1 MNKQLRKILC
11 AGLAAA
17 VMAATAV
24 TASAASA
31 ADFTDVKPTAWY
43 YNAVDYAA
51 TESLFA
57 GTGDGKFSPDMGMT
71 RGMFVT
77 VLGRKSGVSNA
88 KPASSRFSD
97 VEIKDYFSPYTEWAA
112 KYEIVSGTGNGKFS
126 PNDRITREQMAKVLY
141 GYAQKTG
148 NDTSVDPAKYDAF
161 PDTGKVSGYAVQAMK
176 WAVSHG
182 IINGSDGKLDPKG
195 TATRAQVAQVF
206 LNSRDVLI
214 KTEITDE
221 PVVEPDV
228 PTIELTPEQRAQLHP
243 MQDPDEVLRRIL
255 AGTDA
260 KWNPDIDKSKAYQTE
275 IMKIGIVNVDEW
287 QPEYSIGSTQHA
299 SFNALEYIN
308 NTGADTF
315 YIEAYDTPHI
325 GEFYTNGKPAFSGSY
340 LEDGSFIPSRWLMLY
355 YTIPDKA
362 DSALMKAA
370 REFIESKF
378 PNARFEKMGGVHG
391 WRGAMQA
398 DSDLSLAENAQ
409 RIANAEIRYLSEWN
423 SENDTFS
430 YWLSEP
436 KPGVFYFF
444 Y

>member
-1 MNKQLRKILC
+1 MNKLLRKILC

-17 VMAATAV
+17 VMTATAV

-31 ADFTDVKPTAWY
+31 ADFTDVMPTAWY

-51 TESLFA
+51 AESLFA
-57 GTGDGKFSPDMGMT
+57 GTGDGKFSPDVGMT

-88 KPASSRFSD
+88 KPDSSRFSD
-97 VEIKDYFSPYTEWAA
+97 VKIKDYFSPYTEWAA

-126 PNDRITREQMAKVLY
+126 PNDRITREQMAKILY

-206 LNSRDVLI
+206 LNARNVLT

-221 PVVEPDV
+221 PVVDPDV
-228 PTIELTPEQRAQLHP
+228 PTIELLPEQIAMLTPEQ
-243 MQDPDEVLRRIL
+243 DPQEVLRQVL
-255 AGTDA
+255 AGTNA
-260 KWNPDIDKSKAYQTE
+260 KWDPSLNEDNAFEVQCMGFGHVVKDEFTPPDQW
-275 IMKIGIVNVDEW
+275 M
-287 QPEYSIGSTQHA
+287 GSTGHA
-299 SFNALEYIN
+299 AFNALEYLN
-308 NTGADTF
+308 NTGADRF
-315 YIEAYDTPHI
+315 YLAAGLWN
-325 GEFYTNGKPAFSGSY
+325 GE
-340 LEDGSFIPSRWLMLY
+340 PSKKLKLY
-355 YTIPDKA
+355 YTIPDKE

-370 REFIESKF
+370 REIIEKKF

>member
-1 MNKQLRKILC
+1 MNKLLRKTLC

-24 TASAASA
+24 TASATSA

-57 GTGDGKFSPDMGMT
+57 GTGDGKFSPDVGMT

-97 VEIKDYFSPYTEWAA
+97 VKIKDYFSPYTEWAA

-126 PNDRITREQMAKVLY
+126 PNDRITREQMAKILY

-148 NDTSVDPAKYDAF
+148 NDTSVDPAKFDAF

-206 LNSRDVLI
+206 LNARNVLT

-221 PVVEPDV
+221 PVVDPDV

-260 KWNPDIDKSKAYQTE
+260 KWNPDIDRSVAYKTDVMFFGAVQ
-275 IMKIGIVNVDEW
+275 VDEF
-287 QPEYSIGSTQHA
+287 QPEYSWGSTQHA
-299 SFNALEYIN
+299 TFNALEYLN
-308 NTGADTF
+308 NTGADSF
-315 YIEAYDTPHI
+315 LLVVYEDPH
-325 GEFYTNGKPAFSGSY
+325 YTYEGLPGRGLDMYF
-340 LEDGSFIPSRWLMLY
+340 
-355 YTIPDKA
+355 TIPDKE

-370 REFIESKF
+370 REIIEKKF

-398 DSDLSLAENAQ
+398 DSDLSLAQNAQ

>member
-1 MNKQLRKILC
+1 MNKLLRKILC

-17 VMAATAV
+17 VMTATAV

-31 ADFTDVKPTAWY
+31 TDFTDVMPTAWY

-51 TESLFA
+51 AESLFA
-57 GTGDGKFSPDMGMT
+57 GTGDGKFSPDVGMT

-97 VEIKDYFSPYTEWAA
+97 VKIKDYFSPYTEWAA

-126 PNDRITREQMAKVLY
+126 PNDRITREQMAKILY

-148 NDTSVDPAKYDAF
+148 NDTSVDPAKFDAF

-206 LNSRDVLI
+206 LNARNVLT

-221 PVVEPDV
+221 PVVDPDV
-228 PTIELTPEQRAQLHP
+228 PTIELLPEQIAMLTPEQ
-243 MQDPDEVLRRIL
+243 DPQEVLRQVL
-255 AGTDA
+255 AGTNA
-260 KWNPDIDKSKAYQTE
+260 KWDDSLNSDNAYSDSC
-275 IMKIGIVNVDEW
+275 IMFFGDST
-287 QPEYSIGSTQHA
+287 YSTKYTA
-299 SFNALEYIN
+299 FNALEIIN
-308 NTGADTF
+308 NTGADRF
-315 YIEAYDTPHI
+315 YLAA
-325 GEFYTNGKPAFSGSY
+325 GLWNGKPSQK
-340 LEDGSFIPSRWLMLY
+340 LKLY
-355 YTIPDKA
+355 FTIPDKE
-362 DSALMKAA
+362 DSTLMKAA
-370 REFIESKF
+370 REIIEKKF

-409 RIANAEIRYLSEWN
+409 RIANTEIRYLSEWN

>member
-1 MNKQLRKILC
+1 MNKLLRKILC
-11 AGLAAA
+11 AGLATA
-17 VMAATAV
+17 VMTATAV

-51 TESLFA
+51 AESLFA
-57 GTGDGKFSPDMGMT
+57 GTDDGKFSPDVGMT

-97 VEIKDYFSPYTEWAA
+97 VKIKDYFSPYTEWAA

-126 PNDRITREQMAKVLY
+126 PNDRITREQMAKILY

-148 NDTSVDPAKYDAF
+148 NDTSVDPAKYDSF
-161 PDTGKVSGYAVQAMK
+161 PDTGKVSGYAIQAMK

-206 LNSRDVLI
+206 LNARDVLT

-221 PVVEPDV
+221 PVVDPDV
-228 PTIELTPEQRAQLHP
+228 PSIELTPEQKAQLTP
-243 MQDPDEVLRRIL
+243 DQDPNEVLRRIL

-260 KWNPDIDKSKAYQTE
+260 KWDSTLVSQEHYETAIMRIGGVVDGQYTTEHSAFNSTE
-275 IMKIGIVNVDEW
+275 I
-287 QPEYSIGSTQHA
+287 
-299 SFNALEYIN
+299 LN
-308 NTGADTF
+308 NTGADRF
-315 YIEAYDTPHI
+315 YIIAKDNP
-325 GEFYTNGKPAFSGSY
+325 
-340 LEDGSFIPSRWLMLY
+340 GSFWQGMPSRWLLLY
-355 YTIPDKA
+355 YTIPDKE

-370 REFIESKF
+370 REIIEKKF